1 VSGWAQAS
9 LFAWLLIL
17 SAVVIYATTRSD
29 EALERV
35 KRLEDGAT
43 RRQPEPEGVV
53 KGAERPQERLAA
65 PEGPR
70 LPEPPTEALRGSGAL
85 PPPGRRPRPE
95 PATADMRAQRP
106 SAWQPVDTEDAEPA
120 TETNAQRRA
129 REDEAALIA
138 WRAEQAKRHQRRH
151 DDPKE
156 QSR

>member
-35 KRLEDGAT
+35 KRLEDGKTAPKRNQDQERET
-43 RRQPEPEGVV
+43 PV
-53 KGAERPQERLAA
+53 KGPQRPQEA
-65 PEGPR
+65 
-70 LPEPPTEALRGSGAL
+70 PEPPHGSIRTPPQASEAATEALKGSGAL
-85 PPPGRRPRPE
+85 PAGRPRPA
-95 PATADMRAQRP
+95 PAPPTAPLIAQP
-106 SAWQPVDTEDAEPA
+106 AAQPA
-120 TETNAQRRA
+120 ETNAQRRA

-156 QSR
+156 PTR